1 MQRQSMTLWK
11 CTNSTISDG
20 GFEMPRDDTRQKKIL
35 IKGTGPKKVP
45 PRPDYGGKPP
55 GANPVAPKP
64 DQSGEGQGQT
74 T

>member
-1 MQRQSMTLWK
+1 
-11 CTNSTISDG
+11 
-20 GFEMPRDDTRQKKIL
+20 MPRDDTRQKKIL

-55 GANPVAPKP
+55 GVNPVAPKP
-64 DQSGEGQGQT
+64 DQGGEGQGQT